1 MIGTVKERNA
11 RVIAV
16 TSGKGGVGKTNV
28 SVNLSVALGRIGK
41 QAMLVDGDFGLANAN
56 ILLGLNANATLA
68 DLLTRNCGMSD
79 VVQQGPGGM
88 LLVPGHSGGSGNAM
102 LGTSERR
109 RLANA
114 FRPYAEEVDHVLVD
128 TASGIGADAMSL
140 VASSD
145 VILLVLSSEPTA
157 FMDAYQLVKVLALDH
172 DRTDISVVTNLVDD
186 EEAGRQLF
194 RHFQEVVKRFLP
206 TRLSHLGSIPR
217 DERVREAVLR
227 KRCCI
232 EAFPESRASAAFA
245 RIARTISDSE
255 LPLTGGGDRFF
266 GMEALHGAH

>member
-1 MIGTVKERNA
+1 MGAKERNA

-56 ILLGLNANATLA
+56 ILLGLNSTATLA
-68 DLLTRNCGMSD
+68 DLFNRNCGIAD
-79 VVQQGPGGM
+79 LIQEGPGGM
-88 LLVPGHSGGSGNAM
+88 RLVPGHSGSGGSAI
-102 LGTSERR
+102 GTSERR
-109 RLANA
+109 RLAAA

-128 TASGIGADAMSL
+128 TSSGIGADAMSL
-140 VASSD
+140 VATSD
-145 VILLVLSSEPTA
+145 MILLVLSSEPTA

-172 DRTDISVVTNLVDD
+172 HRTDVSVVTNMVDD

-194 RHFQEVVKRFLP
+194 RHFEEVVRRFLP

-217 DERVREAVLR
+217 DDRVREAVLR

-232 EAFPESRASAAFA
+232 EAFPESRASTAFA
-245 RIARTISDSE
+245 RIARTLSDSD
-255 LPLTGGGDRFF
+255 LPPTDGGDRFF